1 MNQRLLGWI
10 FALAIVILVLTSL
23 ARGDFVTAGACLAL
37 FFLAP
42 MVVHPD
48 FFWTATII
56 TLGSGISLGLHGGAN
71 LHLVLMLGFVILTL
85 IKLSIS
91 SRHSTQPS
99 VTRKACG
106 VLILIVVFTATWRG
120 WGLKMLESNIWGGM
134 QYVSLI
140 AALLFYI
147 YSTHAPLSHVHL
159 KRTLQGFFIV
169 SFLPAAALLLVR
181 YIPDMAWI
189 RTFIEI
195 GDQPDQQWQA
205 SEVTRWAFM
214 QYPAIWIGVA
224 GLFLYDRH
232 SRITPMV
239 VLTVALSFI
248 MLGLSGHRTVVV
260 LLGLTVLVYMAVRQ
274 RTARFSQFL
283 KFTVVLTLL
292 LAALYYFVGKLPLTF
307 QRPFAWLPGIGIT
320 YEAGASAAVTSQ
332 WRIELWRQLLPMV
345 PDYLW
350 VGRGMAFNAGEANAA
365 AVLASDRAT
374 QYMYFAAIHNY
385 HNGPLWLV
393 LDLGVAG
400 FVAGVIFM
408 LGGVVR
414 YGRALR
420 RIAPGEHWQ
429 TAYVVFYSLFT
440 GYCIFFFAVIGG
452 GTYLCHILV
461 LASILEVIV
470 RSSEAE
476 EKARKSMLEP
486 GKTRVDVY
494 NPRPEEPL
502 PKQACESRVST

>member
-1 MNQRLLGWI
+1 MPAINQKLLGWI
-10 FALAIVILVLTSL
+10 FAAGIILLVLSSSV
-23 ARGDFVTAGACLAL
+23 RGDFMMAGASLML

-42 MVVHPD
+42 VLVRPD
-48 FFWTATII
+48 LFWMAAIV
-56 TLGSGISLGLHGGAN
+56 TLGSGITLGLHGGAN
-71 LHLVLMLGFVILTL
+71 LHLLLMLGFVFLTL

-91 SRHSTQPS
+91 SRHSAQPS

-106 VLILIVVFTATWRG
+106 ILLLIVVFTATWRG
-120 WGLKMLESNIWGGM
+120 WGLKLLESNIWGGM

-147 YSTHAPLSHVHL
+147 YSTHASVSHIHL
-159 KRTLQGFFIV
+159 KRTLQWFFIV
-169 SFLPAAALLLVR
+169 SFLPAAALLIVR
-181 YIPDMAWI
+181 YIPEMTWI
-189 RTFIEI
+189 RAFIEI
-195 GDQPDQQWQA
+195 GDQTDQQWQA
-205 SEVTRWAFM
+205 SEVTRWTFM

-239 VLTVALSFI
+239 VLTAALSFI

-283 KFTVVLTLL
+283 KFTAVLVLL
-292 LAALYYFVGKLPLTF
+292 TAALYCFDGKLPLTF

-332 WRIELWRQLLPMV
+332 WRIELWRQLLAMV

-350 VGRGMAFNAGEANAA
+350 VGRGMAFNASEANAA
-365 AVLASDRAT
+365 AVLASDRGT
-374 QYMYFAAIHNY
+374 QYIYFAAVHNY

-400 FVAGVIFM
+400 FAAGVIFM
-408 LGGVVR
+408 LGGIVR

-429 TAYVVFYSLFT
+429 TSYVVFYSLFT

-452 GTYLCHILV
+452 VIYLCHILV
-461 LASILEVIV
+461 LASILEVIL
-470 RSSEAE
+470 RSSDAENRGKKSIAEPE
-476 EKARKSMLEP
+476 EK
-486 GKTRVDVY
+486 RVDVY
-494 NPRPEEPL
+494 NV
-502 PKQACESRVST
+502 QMESL